1 MSSFNITNIGSNN
14 FNLNITLETLNAKCI
29 NLDSNGKLDY
39 SHLLNVPVIDNTIR
53 ADLNMSNFNIIN
65 VGSNAYNLNA

>member
-1 MSSFNITNIGSNN
+1 MSSFNITNITSNN
-14 FNLNITLETLNAKCI
+14 FNFNTLITSLNSKTI

-39 SHLLNVPVIDNTIR
+39 SNILNVPATSNTIT

-65 VGSNAYNLNA
+65 IGSNAYDLNT